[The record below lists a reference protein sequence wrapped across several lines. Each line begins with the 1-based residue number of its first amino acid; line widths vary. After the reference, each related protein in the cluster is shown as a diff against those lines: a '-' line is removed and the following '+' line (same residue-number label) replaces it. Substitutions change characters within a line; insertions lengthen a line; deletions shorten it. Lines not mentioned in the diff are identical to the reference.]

1 MEKLN
6 DFKMVDIYE
15 FKLIKL
21 VKVGF
26 KVIKEFC
33 LPTQEVLQRI

>member
-21 VKVGF
+21 VKVDF
-26 KVIKEFC
+26 KVIKEFF
-33 LPTQEVLQRI
+33 LTAQEVLQRI